1 MTWIETAVDAWN
13 STVFSTATWI
23 DAIDVLLLSAVIYR
37 LLVMLKGTR
46 AMQSMF
52 GLFLLGVVYRVSDLL
67 GLATVHWVLDNL
79 VVYAVLALIILFQD
93 DIRRV
98 LARAGDG
105 LALGP
110 QGSSDVA
117 WIEPV
122 VQASFAL
129 AGRRLGALVVV
140 EREGSLAGFLE
151 GTPVLDATPSS
162 DLLQAIFHPTSPLH
176 DGAVVVRQ
184 RRLANAAVFLPIN
197 LSRDVGRALGT
208 RHRAAI
214 GLTEDSDAVAVVVSE
229 ERGTVS
235 LATHGQIRPM
245 ADVGELRTALIELF
259 SQRAPAPA
267 EAA

>member
-1 MTWIETAVDAWN
+1 MTWLDAVVDAWH

-23 DAIDVLLLSAVIYR
+23 DAIDVLLLAAVVYR
-37 LLVMLKGTR
+37 VLVTLKGTR

-52 GLFLLGVVYRVSDLL
+52 GLFLLGILYQVSELL

-110 QGSSDVA
+110 QGSGDVA

-140 EREGSLAGFLE
+140 EREGSLAGYLE
-151 GTPVLDATPSS
+151 GAPVLDATPSA

-184 RRLANAAVFLPIN
+184 RRLAHAAVFFPIS

-235 LATHGQIRPM
+235 LAMKGDIRPM
-245 ADVGELRTALIELF
+245 ADVAELRTALVELF
-259 SQRAPAPA
+259 SQRGPEPT
-267 EAA
+267 EAT